1 MHKTEVYILGQ
12 KYTIK
17 GERTPEEIQKLAA
30 YVDEKLRKVYEQN
43 SAIPPL
49 RAAILTCFY
58 IADELYE
65 TKKECEIT
73 KHELKNLKKKQTN
86 YFCFLINEYP
96 FFYQWRIFYLSVF
109 SPLISLWRQPQP
121 SH

>member
-73 KHELKNLKKKQTN
+73 KHQLKKLEEKTN
-86 YFCFLINEYP
+86 EL
-96 FFYQWRIFYLSVF
+96 L
-109 SPLISLWRQPQP
+109 LLLD
-121 SH
+121 